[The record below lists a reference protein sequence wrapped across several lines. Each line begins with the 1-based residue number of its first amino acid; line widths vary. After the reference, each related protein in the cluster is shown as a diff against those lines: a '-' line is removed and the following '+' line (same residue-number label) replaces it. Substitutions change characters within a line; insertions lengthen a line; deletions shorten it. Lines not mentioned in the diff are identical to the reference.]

1 MNKRQYCESRE
12 SIAYYSG
19 LNGLEI
25 KGIEYGI
32 NDLVYCV
39 SGCWYGG
46 KAAQRFHRCKIYFK
60 TTATMK
66 EYNNK
71 KWYIDGGI
79 VSDMRIDADSVEN
92 ALEIY
97 RERVEE
103 KHCITISKNAIKNKS
118 EMFVDLSGGGAK
130 QVGYVITGKTEF
142 DRGDYSGYSTQY
154 IDLWVTILTV
164 VDTVF

>member
-1 MNKRQYCESRE
+1 MNKREYCESRE

-46 KAAQRFHRCKIYFK
+46 KAAQRFHC
-60 TTATMK
+60 
-66 EYNNK
+66 
-71 KWYIDGGI
+71 
-79 VSDMRIDADSVEN
+79 
-92 ALEIY
+92 
-97 RERVEE
+97 
-103 KHCITISKNAIKNKS
+103 CINISKNAIKNKS
-118 EMFVDLSGGGAK
+118 EMFVDLSNGGAK

>member
-46 KAAQRFHRCKIYFK
+46 KAAQRFHRCKIYYPANGKDSAFFRVHGVANCFCNITVK
-60 TTATMK
+60 PYK
-66 EYNNK
+66 GRKYNP
-71 KWYIDGGI
+71 
-79 VSDMRIDADSVEN
+79 A
-92 ALEIY
+92 
-97 RERVEE
+97 
-103 KHCITISKNAIKNKS
+103 
-118 EMFVDLSGGGAK
+118 FVWVC
-130 QVGYVITGKTEF
+130 VG
-142 DRGDYSGYSTQY
+142 
-154 IDLWVTILTV
+154 
-164 VDTVF
+164 